1 MNTKQ
6 IYDRTVQ
13 VGLVTELS
21 CAVILAFNIIQG
33 LYISAAILAGFMFFG
48 GILLFAI
55 KEGKVKYTKFLIVVL
70 VNLHL
75 LLSSFAEG
83 LKIGGYVFFLPLLFS
98 IPFFV
103 ENKKNFNK
111 EILGL
116 SLITVIC
123 FCSCVFL
130 GPEYS
135 SWQNIS
141 AEQYT
146 SNFYLNTITAVVL
159 SSVISYLSVRS
170 ERKFNAILR
179 SEKNSAEVL
188 YKELK
193 LKSDELEKKSAELK
207 LHTENLQKLNI
218 ELEQE
223 RKKADDANKAKS
235 EFLATMSHEIRT
247 PMNGII
253 GMTSLLAESPL
264 NKEQQEYVGT
274 VANSGQALLAIINDI
289 LDFSKIESG
298 NLELESIEF
307 KLRNT
312 IEDIIDLFAFT
323 AEEKGLEL
331 LYVIA
336 PGTPQSVI
344 GDSLRLRQV
353 LLNLLS
359 NSLKFTRKGK
369 VILSV
374 GSVKNSNDENEL
386 TFEVKDTGIGIPES
400 KRHKLFNAF
409 SQVDSSTTRQYGGT
423 GLGLV
428 ICQRLVQMMGG
439 QITVESEEGVGSTF
453 KFSIKAPIGSLPST
467 GEVQAAIDKRDRQKE
482 HTLSEE
488 IALQYPLNILLV
500 EDNLVNQKLALR
512 VLNKLGYNPDL
523 ANNGREA
530 LELVSSKQYDVI
542 LMDILMPEIDG
553 IETTKRIREF
563 DFKQPHI
570 IAMTAN
576 AFPEDKE
583 ACFSAGMNDYVT
595 KPFNLQTLVLA
606 LQAAFEVLSEV

>member
-6 IYDRTVQ
+6 IYDRTIQ
-13 VGLVTELS
+13 VGLVTELN

-75 LLSSFAEG
+75 LLSCFAEG

-111 EILGL
+111 EILAL
-116 SLITVIC
+116 SLLTIIC
-123 FCSCVFL
+123 FCTCVFL
-130 GPEYS
+130 VPEYS

-146 SNFYLNTITAVVL
+146 SNFYLNTITAVIL

-188 YKELK
+188 YAELK
-193 LKSDELEKKSAELK
+193 LKSDELEKKSTELK
-207 LHTENLQKLNI
+207 LQTENLQKLNI
-218 ELEQE
+218 ELEKE

-264 NKEQQEYVGT
+264 NQEQQEYVGT
-274 VANSGQALLAIINDI
+274 VANSGQSLLAIINDI

-307 KLRNT
+307 KIRNT

-336 PGTPQSVI
+336 PGTPESVI

-359 NSLKFTRKGK
+359 NSLKFTRKGR

-374 GSVKNSNDENEL
+374 GFNRKNNGENEL

-439 QITVESEEGVGSTF
+439 EIIVESEEGVGSTF
-453 KFSIKAPIGSLPST
+453 KFSIKAPVGSLAST
-467 GEVQAAIDKRDRQKE
+467 EEGSVVANKRERFKDQV
-482 HTLSEE
+482 LSEE
-488 IALQYPLNILLV
+488 TALHYPLNILLV
-500 EDNLVNQKLALR
+500 EDNLVNQKLALK

-523 ANNGREA
+523 ANNGREG
-530 LELVSSKQYDVI
+530 LDLIKSRQYDVV
-542 LMDILMPEIDG
+542 LMDILMPELDG
-553 IETTKRIREF
+553 IETTKRIRQM
-563 DFKQPHI
+563 DLKQPHI

-583 ACFSAGMNDYVT
+583 ACFSAGMNDYIT

-606 LQAAFEVLSEV
+606 LQAAFAILSEV